1 MIHLPWPRACPCG
14 TVHRAPVDPDL
25 ARMLR
30 PYDGMFMTNT
40 LKNLML
46 AAVATASATNP
57 DFGSLHTAYS
67 TTGANE
73 VTGGSP
79 AYARVALTWAA
90 PASGATALAATLPSW
105 NVPTGTTVGWW
116 GGWDAVTAG
125 NFLFMQPLGGQ
136 SLKMASV
143 ETATDL
149 TNNDIFSDAHGY
161 VADNR
166 VVFWSG
172 SGVALPTGLTTG
184 TIYWVIATGLAT
196 DSFRVSTTQGGSA
209 VDITT
214 DAPTAFFVQRCI
226 PQTTVTQDII
236 SLASASIDLGALGL

>member
-1 MIHLPWPRACPCG
+1 
-14 TVHRAPVDPDL
+14 
-25 ARMLR
+25 
-30 PYDGMFMTNT
+30 MFVTNT

-46 AAVATASATNP
+46 GPVATASATNP

-79 AYARVALTWAA
+79 AYARKALTWGS
-90 PASGATALAATLPSW
+90 PASGSTPLAATLPSW
-105 NVPTGTTVGWW
+105 DVPTGTTVGWW

-125 NFLFMQPLGGQ
+125 NFLFMQALGGQ
-136 SLKMASV
+136 TYKGSMV
-143 ETATDL
+143 ETSTDL
-149 TNNDIFSDAHGY
+149 TNNDIFSDSHGY

-166 VVFWSG
+166 VVFWSM
-172 SGVALPTGLTTG
+172 SGIALVSPLATG

-209 VDITT
+209 VDLVT
-214 DAPTAFFVQRCI
+214 DQPIAMFVQRCI
-226 PQTTVTQDII
+226 PQTTVTQDVI
-236 SLASASIDLGALGL
+236 SLASASFDIGALGL

>member
-1 MIHLPWPRACPCG
+1 
-14 TVHRAPVDPDL
+14 
-25 ARMLR
+25 MLVA
-30 PYDGMFMTNT
+30 NT

-46 AAVATASATNP
+46 GSVATASATNP

-79 AYARVALTWAA
+79 AYARVALTWSS
-90 PASGATALAATLPSW
+90 PSSGETHLVATLPSW

-116 GGWDAVTAG
+116 GGFDASTAG
-125 NFLFMQPLGGQ
+125 NFLFMQALGGQ
-136 SLKMASV
+136 SYKPASV

-166 VVFWSG
+166 VVFWSA
-172 SGVALPTGLTTG
+172 SGIALPTGLTTG
-184 TIYWVIATGLAT
+184 TIYWVISTGLAT

-214 DAPTAFFVQRCI
+214 DAPTAFFVQRCT

-236 SLASASIDLGALGL
+236 SLSSGSFDLGALGL